1 MGIKQKIKDVIV
13 SSLRE
18 KTRVQEDDLMIMGE
32 TLLASKMN
40 LWDSEKLPFVPSNWD
55 DYGFKVFSQN
65 NEDGL
70 IQYIIHHTDLP
81 QKNFIEFGVED
92 YSECNTRFL
101 LLHNNWKGLIMD
113 GSIEDMDALK
123 KQDIYWKRTIEAKG
137 AFITKENINKLISE
151 SGFSGNVGLLSV
163 DIDGN
168 DYWVLDAID
177 CIDPQIL
184 ICEYN
189 PIFGA
194 KEKVSIPYK
203 DDFYRTNAHYSN
215 LYWGASLGA
224 FEYIAK
230 KRGYKLVCINNLGQ
244 NAFFV
249 KENATDL
256 PEVTIEQAWREAVFR
271 ESRNQ
276 NGELTFL
283 SFAEGRK
290 LLADMPIIDVVSGE
304 QKAIKDLNLG

>member
-1 MGIKQKIKDVIV
+1 MGIKRKIRDAVV
-13 SSLRE
+13 SLYRE
-18 KTRVQEDDLMIMGE
+18 NPSVHEDDLMMMGE

-40 LWDSEKLPFVPSNWD
+40 LWDSEKLPFIPSNWD

-101 LLHNNWKGLIMD
+101 ILHNNWKGLIMD

-137 AFITKENINKLISE
+137 AFVTKENINKLISE

-168 DYWVLDAID
+168 DYWVLDTID

-230 KRGYKLVCINNLGQ
+230 KRGYKLVCINNLGN

-256 PEVTIEQAWREAVFR
+256 PEVTIEQAWRAALYR

-276 NGELTFL
+276 DGELTFL
-283 SFAEGRK
+283 SFDEGRK
-290 LLADMPIIDVVSGE
+290 LLSDLPIIDVVSGE
-304 QKAIKDLNLG
+304 QKTIENLVL